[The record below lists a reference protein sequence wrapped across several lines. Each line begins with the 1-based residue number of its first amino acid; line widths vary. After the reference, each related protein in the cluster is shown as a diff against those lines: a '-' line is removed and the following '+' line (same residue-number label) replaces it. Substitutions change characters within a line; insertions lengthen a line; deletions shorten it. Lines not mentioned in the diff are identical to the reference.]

1 MDLQAEFDE
10 AVTRSKS
17 LPSQP
22 NDTLLELY
30 GLYKQATK
38 GDATGKR
45 PGMFDMVGR
54 AKYDA
59 WASRSGI
66 TNEEAMRTYVDLV
79 GSLGEG

>member
-10 AVTRSKS
+10 AVARSKT

-30 GLYKQATK
+30 GLYKQATS
-38 GDATGKR
+38 GDAAGKR

-54 AKYDA
+54 AKFDA
-59 WASRSGI
+59 WSQRAGMAQ
-66 TNEEAMRTYVDLV
+66 EEAMREYVELV
-79 GSLGEG
+79 NRLAES